1 MLAYCGLIFSVSS
14 VQGDDLPGFFP
25 YMDKIAHLLEYSLFG
40 LLAGRAIRA
49 TFSGWSA
56 VAFTIATVAL
66 GGLVGL
72 LDEFYQRSVPGRQSD
87 AFDLLVD
94 MGAVAAAVLFAQWV
108 HILPLGGGG
117 PATQDKGR

>member
-1 MLAYCGLIFSVSS
+1 
-14 VQGDDLPGFFP
+14 
-25 YMDKIAHLLEYSLFG
+25 MDKIVHLLEYSLFG

-56 VAFTIATVAL
+56 VAFTIATAAF

-87 AFDLLVD
+87 PFDLLVD
-94 MGAVAAAVLFAQWV
+94 VGAVAAAVVFAQWV
-108 HILPLGGGG
+108 HIIPLGGGG
-117 PATQDKGR
+117 SAAQGKGR